1 MGGGATVADVMSL
14 LEAAI
19 SAGNHR
25 EAALLAKEVSKMK
38 ISQKLNSQESGAPVK
53 ASGSQAA
60 QPTPKGSQQNLP
72 ATNSAPQASGDKKQ
86 AVFGRHNS
94 SVLYPEDM
102 ISNEKLFLTFQAPV
116 RRVQERREEP

>member
-60 QPTPKGSQQNLP
+60 QLTPKGSQQNLP
-72 ATNSAPQASGDKKQ
+72 ATLSAPQASGDKRQ
-86 AVFGRHNS
+86 AVSGSHTS
-94 SVLYPEDM
+94 PVLTQKD
-102 ISNEKLFLTFQAPV
+102 IILNEKLFF
-116 RRVQERREEP
+116 